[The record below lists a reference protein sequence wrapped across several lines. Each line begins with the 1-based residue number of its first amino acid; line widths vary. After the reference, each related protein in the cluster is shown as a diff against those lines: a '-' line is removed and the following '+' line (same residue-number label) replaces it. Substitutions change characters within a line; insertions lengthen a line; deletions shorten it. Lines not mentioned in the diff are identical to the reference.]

1 MRRVVPA
8 YRLSRRRRLQNGT
21 DQSTSRETG
30 AAGGLPSQYSQL
42 GLALLYHG
50 HAMAALHPQLEKDGI
65 SIGRLELCRVLLM
78 NDANFPWCI
87 LVPDRDDITEIY
99 QLTAD
104 DQILLIKEST
114 LLARCMVQLFSPD
127 KLNVAALGNLVPQLH
142 IHHIARF
149 RHDPAWP
156 APVWGHTPAKAY
168 SIAEAA
174 RLKQQL
180 NTCLREALPPPA

>member
-1 MRRVVPA
+1 
-8 YRLSRRRRLQNGT
+8 
-21 DQSTSRETG
+21 
-30 AAGGLPSQYSQL
+30 
-42 GLALLYHG
+42 
-50 HAMAALHPQLEKDGI
+50 MAALHPQLEKDGI